1 MIKIEKFLNISIRP
15 ALQSHGGDLEIVSYD
30 EIKQDL
36 QLRVIGQCC
45 SCPHSIDTIENFI
58 KVQLFKKFPNL
69 KNISVNAGV
78 SDDLLNIAVKLLK
91 KEA

>member
-15 ALQSHGGDLEIVSYD
+15 VLQSHGGDLEIVSYD

-58 KVQLFKKFPNL
+58 KAQLFKKFPNL